1 MMRSNDQSLGEA
13 IKEFLHSYRLE
24 DKLNE
29 TRLIQS
35 WEKIVGA
42 LVSKHTNGLYIKNK
56 ILFVHIDSCAL
67 RNELN
72 YSREKIIRELNQ
84 EATTKVIEDIV
95 FK

>member
-1 MMRSNDQSLGEA
+1 MRSNDQSLGEV

-24 DKLNE
+24 DKLHE

-35 WEKIVGA
+35 WEKVVGA
-42 LVSKHTNGLYIKNK
+42 LVSKHTHGLYIKNR
-56 ILFVHIDSCAL
+56 ILFVQIDSSAL
-67 RNELN
+67 RNELS

-84 EATTKVIEDIV
+84 EASSAVIEDIV